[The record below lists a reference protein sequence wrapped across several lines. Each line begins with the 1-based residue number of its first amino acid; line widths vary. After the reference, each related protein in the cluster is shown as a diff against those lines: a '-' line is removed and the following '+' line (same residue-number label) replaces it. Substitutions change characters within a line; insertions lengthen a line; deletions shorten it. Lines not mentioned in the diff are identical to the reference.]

1 VNPAE
6 LDSTLMTRE
15 SPTAA
20 VPARDWPLLDDVELG
35 ARVADLFT
43 RVA

>member
-1 VNPAE
+1 
-6 LDSTLMTRE
+6 MTGE
-15 SPTAA
+15 TSTAA
-20 VPARDWPLLDDVELG
+20 TSAGDWRLLDDVELG